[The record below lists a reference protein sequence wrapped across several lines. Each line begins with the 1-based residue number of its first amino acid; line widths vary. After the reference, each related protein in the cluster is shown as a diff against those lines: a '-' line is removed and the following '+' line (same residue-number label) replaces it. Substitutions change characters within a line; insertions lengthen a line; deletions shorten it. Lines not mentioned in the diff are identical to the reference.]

1 MNSELPIAGLAEPLS
16 FTRYKTGIPFT
27 VEDLH
32 PQQLVAEA
40 LTNREGVLSEEG
52 ALVVDTGQFT
62 GRSPKDRYVV
72 RDEITE
78 MDICWG
84 DINIAIAPE
93 HFESLF
99 DRMKK
104 QMSVMRIY
112 RRQASVCANPEF
124 KLNLDIYTE
133 HAFLDL
139 FVHNLFLPGSDFEPL
154 PWKSRWTIIA
164 LPSFQADPE
173 TDGTRSKNFTILNF
187 SKRVILVGGTA
198 YTGEIKKGVFSV
210 LNFLLP
216 NKGVLPLHC
225 SVNQGKEGDIA
236 MFFGLSGTGKT
247 SLSADPG
254 RNLLGDD
261 EHGWAPGSV
270 FNIEGGC
277 YAKCIGLEEEKEPQ
291 IFHAIRDFTLVENVK
306 FYEGSTKID
315 FFNASKT
322 ENTRAA
328 YPLKYIAN
336 ALIPSIASDP
346 ENLFFLTAD
355 AFGVLPPIAR
365 LSPDQAI
372 YYFLSGY
379 TAKVA
384 GTETG
389 VNEPEATFSAC
400 FGKAFLTR
408 HPGVYS
414 KMLEKKIST
423 VKPAIWLINT
433 GWSGGPYGIGKRIAI
448 AQTRA
453 MIYAVLSGGLE
464 HASFTTSPGF
474 GLSVPVQV
482 QGVDAALLD
491 PRSTWADPH
500 AYDLQLSQLIDLFN
514 KNFEK
519 YEAFV
524 KPEVLKT
531 APKNS

>member
-1 MNSELPIAGLAEPLS
+1 MDTELPIDRLAEPVP
-16 FTRYKTGIPFT
+16 FTRYNSNIPFT
-27 VEDLH
+27 VEDLNVE
-32 PQQLVAEA
+32 QLIEDA
-40 LTNREGVLSEEG
+40 LTFQEGVISEEG

-62 GRSPKDRYVV
+62 GRSPKDRFVV

-78 MDICWG
+78 MDIWWG
-84 DINIAIAPE
+84 DVNIPIDTE
-93 HFESLF
+93 HFEGLF
-99 DRMKK
+99 ARMKRM
-104 QMSVMRIY
+104 MSGMRIY
-112 RRQASVCANPEF
+112 RRQSTVCANPEF

-139 FVHNLFLPGSDFEPL
+139 FVHNLFLPSSDFEPL
-154 PWKSRWTIIA
+154 PWKSRWTIIS
-164 LPSFQADPE
+164 LPSFQADPAL
-173 TDGTRSKNFTILNF
+173 DGTRGKNFTILNF
-187 SKRVILVGGTA
+187 SKRMILIGGTA
-198 YTGEIKKGVFSV
+198 YTGEIKKAVFSV

-216 NKGVLPLHC
+216 NKDVLPLHC
-225 SVNQGKEGDIA
+225 SVNLGKDGDTA

-247 SLSADPG
+247 SLSADPE
-254 RNLLGDD
+254 RSLVGDD

-277 YAKCIGLEEEKEPQ
+277 YAKCFGLEAAKEPQ
-291 IFHAIRDFTLVENVK
+291 IFQAIQKGTLVENVK

-328 YPLKYIAN
+328 YPLSFIGN
-336 ALIPSIASDP
+336 AQMPSITADP
-346 ENLFFLTAD
+346 VNLFFLTAD

-365 LSPDQAI
+365 LSPEQAV

-389 VNEPEATFSAC
+389 INEPEATFSAC

-414 KMLEKKIST
+414 KMLEKKILT

-433 GWSGGPYGIGKRIAI
+433 GWTGGPYGKGKRIAI
-448 AQTRA
+448 AETRA
-453 MIYAVLSGGLE
+453 MIHAVLSGVLNG
-464 HASFTTSPGF
+464 AAYSSSPGF
-474 GLSVPVQV
+474 GLAVPVQV
-482 QGVDAALLD
+482 PGVNSALLD
-491 PRSTWADPH
+491 ARSTWADPQ
-500 AYDLQLSQLIDLFN
+500 AYDRQLHQLINLFN
-514 KNFEK
+514 RNFEK

-524 KPEVLKT
+524 KPEIVKS
-531 APKNS
+531 APKND